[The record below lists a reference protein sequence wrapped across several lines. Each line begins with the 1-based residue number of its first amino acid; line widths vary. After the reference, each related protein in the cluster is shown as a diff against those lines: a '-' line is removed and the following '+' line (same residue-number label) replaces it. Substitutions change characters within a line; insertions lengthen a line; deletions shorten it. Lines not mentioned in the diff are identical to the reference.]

1 MGEFQSIQK
10 KRGKI
15 ISIVNRH
22 GLRNIRIFGSV
33 ARGEET
39 PLSDIDFLV
48 DIDKGC
54 TIFDLSGANVQ
65 LQALLGRKV
74 DIVTENGLHW
84 YLRDK
89 ILREAR
95 PL

>member
-15 ISIVNRH
+15 LSIVNRH
-22 GLRNIRIFGSV
+22 GLRNVRIFGSV

-48 DIDKGC
+48 DLDKDC